1 MKHLCLFV
9 AAALFLSACTSE
21 KITEIN
27 LTNPSAITLTQKP
40 VTIER
45 SQLTDVPEGKYAL
58 LMHDTD
64 TVPNQPIDTN
74 HDGQWDQLFFVMDL
88 AANES
93 THLHLTW
100 IDEQP
105 AYPVRTNIRFGKRD
119 AKELPVR
126 AKSSDTLYAH
136 QVFARQGYQ
145 AYQTDG
151 PSWENDK
158 VGFRHYFDGRNSKD
172 FFGKTKSYMSPD
184 TVGVNQKGEVV
195 DNYHVMADW
204 GRDVLA
210 VGNSVGLGGIN
221 VMLGDSLSR
230 IGCIVTDTVTNIETS
245 VFKIDVEGPVLSQ
258 FQIQHNNWKPLDR
271 IYQVNETIRIW
282 PGMYAFQN
290 QVSVAG
296 LKGDETLLVGLVN
309 SNTPNPLKEIKVDD
323 DFVILMTHDQQT
335 YDRVWWLD
343 LALVL
348 PQSQYQGYGEAPKD
362 GIFSKTFYGKLSLKE
377 GEPVTYYALGGWELS
392 DERFKDPAFFE
403 AMVVDF
409 AKQLA
414 VEVGV
419 EIQ

>member
-1 MKHLCLFV
+1 MKAPYSLGVV
-9 AAALFLSACTSE
+9 ALIFAACSTDRV
-21 KITEIN
+21 TEIN
-27 LTNPSAITLTQKP
+27 VTNPSGLVLTQKA
-40 VTIER
+40 VTLER
-45 SQLTDVPEGKYAL
+45 TLLKDVPEGKYAL

-64 TVPNQPIDTN
+64 TVPNQPIDTD

-88 AANES
+88 AANAS

-126 AKSSDTLYAH
+126 AKSTDTLYAH

-184 TVGVNQKGEVV
+184 TVGVNKKGEVV

-245 VFKIDVEGPVLSQ
+245 VFRIDVEGPVLSQ

-271 IYQVNETIRIW
+271 TYQVNETIRIW

-290 QVSVAG
+290 NVSVAG

-335 YDRVWWLD
+335 YDRVWWLG

-348 PQSQYQGYGEAPKD
+348 PQSQYQGYGEAAKD

-392 DERFKDPAFFE
+392 DERFKEPEYFE
-403 AMVVDF
+403 SLVTDF
-409 AKQLA
+409 ARQLA
-414 VEVGV
+414 IKVSVTIE
-419 EIQ
+419 